1 MGLTPNQLAAVS
13 HPENIFL
20 DSCPGSG
27 KTRTIIAKLLR
38 CLEEVQGTPRR
49 IACITYTNAAVHE
62 ILDRLRTQGS
72 SRFEETAEVA
82 TIHAFC
88 LNTILHYHSWRIPF
102 LRDGFKIVTPD
113 DQAHRDAIQVVKRKY
128 GFSAKETEKFSL
140 VSRGINGEPLFPQ
153 GTSVPV
159 EAFKEFWQ
167 ILENNHQLDFSSLIY
182 HSYCILRDYPQVVSA
197 IVGEFAWFLIDEFQD
212 TTQVQ
217 LEIFR
222 LLHAN
227 GNSKFFLVGDPNQS
241 IYAFAGARPDLI
253 YRFVKEISAH
263 CDYQLKENWRSSET
277 VINDA
282 ERICK
287 RVPAMIKVNLPGRP
301 EIPTEYIDSAT
312 LSEGIIDHFIPA
324 VRSKSISLGKSAV
337 LAPSW
342 YPLFTLARDLRA
354 AGIHCIGPGSRP
366 YRRSHLIALFL
377 EDVCGYLAK
386 REDRL
391 ISQLERELFHLIL
404 NASGKMNFKAYS
416 FSGRV
421 LIFELIL
428 IARELARE
436 KQEAVDWIGAFAP
449 ELYSAMIRHG
459 FLPTSSDK
467 LILDSAAQIADEIR
481 ENVKGNYTISDLGF
495 FSNPE
500 ESIRLLTIHAAKGR
514 EFDAVAIGG
523 LHEGLIPFGGRNADA
538 NEIAESARKLY
549 VGITR
554 AKQMIWYIT
563 DRAKDYNRPTRYLGA
578 GYLEKT

>member
-1 MGLTPNQLAAVS
+1 MGLTPNQLAAVN

-88 LNTILHYHSWRIPF
+88 LNTILHYHSWRIPL
-102 LRDGFKIVTPD
+102 LRNGFEIVTPD
-113 DQAHRDAIQVVKRKY
+113 DQAHRDAIQFVRRKY
-128 GFSAKETEKFSL
+128 GFSSKEAEKFSL
-140 VSRGINGEPLFPQ
+140 VSRGIDGEPLFPQ
-153 GTSVPV
+153 GTTVPV
-159 EAFKEFWQ
+159 EAFREFWK

-182 HSYCILRDYPQVVSA
+182 YSYCIVRDHPQVVSA
-197 IVGEFAWFLIDEFQD
+197 IVGEFAWFLVDEFQD

-253 YRFVKEISAH
+253 YRFVKEIAAH
-263 CDYQLKENWRSSET
+263 CDYQLKENWRSSEA

-282 ERICK
+282 ERIRK
-287 RVPAMIKVNLPGRP
+287 RNPPMVKVDIPDRP
-301 EIPTEYIDSAT
+301 EVPTEYVNAAT
-312 LSEGIIDHFIPA
+312 FAEGIIDHFIPA
-324 VRSKSISLGKSAV
+324 LRSKSISLGKAAV
-337 LAPSW
+337 LAPAW
-342 YPLFTLARDLRA
+342 YPLFPLARDLRA

-366 YRRSHLIALFL
+366 YKRSHLIALFL
-377 EDVCGYLAK
+377 EDICGYLAK

-391 ISQLERELFHLIL
+391 ISQLERELFYLVH
-404 NASGKMNFKAYS
+404 NASGKMNFKAYG

-428 IARELARE
+428 IARDLAR
-436 KQEAVDWIGAFAP
+436 KNPQAIDWIGAFAP
-449 ELYSAMIRHG
+449 ELYSALVRHG
-459 FLPTSSDK
+459 FLSASSEK
-467 LILDSAAQIADEIR
+467 LILDSAAQISDEIR
-481 ENVKGNYTISDLGF
+481 ENVNGGYTISDLGF
-495 FSNPE
+495 FSNPD
-500 ESIRLLTIHAAKGR
+500 ESLRLLTIHAAKGR
-514 EFDAVAIGG
+514 EFDAVALGG
-523 LHEGLIPFGGRNADA
+523 LHEGLMPFGGPRADA

-554 AKQMIWYIT
+554 AKQMILYIT
-563 DRAKDYNRPTRYLGA
+563 DRSKDYNKPTRYLGA
-578 GYLEKT
+578 GYLGKT